1 MADSRRASSLQ
12 ISRMKRIVDSQ
23 TRAIYFLSSILLSL
37 FLTYLL
43 REPDF
48 TTPQVYVL
56 FLLFFAIFLWVT
68 EAIPPFAVG
77 IMIVGFLVFFLGNPM
92 VHSEYQIEV
101 ISFVNT
107 WSDSV
112 IWLLLGGFFL
122 AEAMK
127 KTQLD
132 EALFKLSSFHF
143 KKNARL
149 FLLGQMLSTAVASMF
164 ISNTAT
170 TAMMFAAMMPLLQEK
185 EGDSN
190 LAMALT
196 LGIPGAAAIGGMGT
210 IIGSP
215 TNAIAV
221 DMINNS
227 PSVKHEIG
235 FLEWIYFGLPVAL
248 VLIVLF
254 WWILLRKYPPK
265 DGAITIDHLFTKEAA
280 EPAED
285 LANEDYSPKEKD
297 LRKRIVLIILGL
309 TVLLWLTDNL
319 HPIPIAAISGIP
331 IIGLT
336 MLGIITNEDVR
347 KLPWDTLMLVAGGLS
362 LGLAIQE
369 TGLSQQ
375 FVDTIKNFSA
385 NALLLILIFA
395 FATVFFSNIMS
406 NTATVTIMI
415 PAALLMPSVDPVALS
430 LVIGLCASCALFLPV
445 STPPNA
451 IAFSSGLLEQKDFRL
466 GGLLIGIGGPIL
478 IILWVLLL
486 Q

>member
-1 MADSRRASSLQ
+1 MADSRQASSLQ

-37 FLTYLL
+37 LLSYLI

-48 TTPQVYVL
+48 TSPQIYVL
-56 FLLFFAIFLWVT
+56 FLLFFAIFLWVS

-92 VHSEYQIEV
+92 VSSEYQIEV

-127 KTQLD
+127 KTELD
-132 EALFKLSSFHF
+132 AALFKLSSVRF
-143 KKNARL
+143 KDSGRI
-149 FLLGQMLSTAVASMF
+149 FLLGQMMATAVASMF

-170 TAMMFAAMMPLLQEK
+170 TAMMFAAMMPLLKEK
-185 EGDSN
+185 EGDHN
-190 LAMALT
+190 LSKALT

-215 TNAIAV
+215 TNAIAA
-221 DMINNS
+221 DMINNL
-227 PSVKHEIG
+227 PNAEYEIG
-235 FLEWIYFGLPVAL
+235 FLEWIYYGMPVAL
-248 VLIVLF
+248 VLILIL
-254 WWILLRKYPPK
+254 WWVLLRKYPPK
-265 DGAITIDHLFTKEAA
+265 PGPIAIDRFLTHTPEPNKE
-280 EPAED
+280 EPTPE
-285 LANEDYSPKEKD
+285 EYSPKEKD
-297 LRKRIVLIILGL
+297 LRRRIVLIIMGL
-309 TVLLWLTDNL
+309 TVFLWLTDNL

-369 TGLSQQ
+369 TGLSGQL
-375 FVDTIKNFSA
+375 VDMIKNFNVNSTF
-385 NALLLILIFA
+385 LLIIFA

-406 NTATVTIMI
+406 NTATVTIMV
-415 PAALLMPSVDPVALS
+415 PAALLMPGVDPIVLS
-430 LVIGLCASCALFLPV
+430 LIIGLCASCALFLPV

-451 IAFSSGLLEQKDFRL
+451 IAYSSGLLQQKDFRL
-466 GGLLIGIGGPIL
+466 GGLLIGLGGPVL
-478 IILWVLLL
+478 IILWVLLI

>member
-1 MADSRRASSLQ
+1 MADSRQASSLQ
-12 ISRMKRIVDSQ
+12 IRRMKRIVESQ

-37 FLTYLL
+37 LFTYFI

-48 TTPQVYVL
+48 TPPQVYVL
-56 FLLFFAIFLWVT
+56 FLLFFAIFLWVS

-92 VHSEYQIEV
+92 VYTEYHIEV
-101 ISFVNT
+101 MAFVNT

-127 KTQLD
+127 KTELD
-132 EALFKLSSFHF
+132 KALFKLSSAHF
-143 KKNARL
+143 GTQAKY
-149 FLLGQMLSTAVASMF
+149 FLLGQMLSTAIASMF

-170 TAMMFAAMMPLLQEK
+170 TAMMFVAIMPLLKK
-185 EGDSN
+185 EGANSN
-190 LAMALT
+190 LSKALV
-196 LGIPGAAAIGGMGT
+196 LGIPGAAALGGMGT

-221 DMINNS
+221 DMINNLPNS
-227 PSVKHEIG
+227 SYELG
-235 FLEWIYFGLPVAL
+235 FLEWMYFGLPVA
-248 VLIVLF
+248 
-254 WWILLRKYPPK
+254 ILLILLLWFALLQKYPLKSQAVDIASLLAEKPTE
-265 DGAITIDHLFTKEAA
+265 DQEEA
-280 EPAED
+280 PG
-285 LANEDYSPKEKD
+285 YSSKEKE
-297 LRKRIVLIILGL
+297 LRKRIVLIILGV
-309 TVLLWLTDNL
+309 TVLLWLTDKI
-319 HPIPIAAISGIP
+319 HPIPIAAVSGIP

-336 MLGIITNEDVR
+336 MLSIITNEDVR

-375 FVDTIKNFSA
+375 FIDMIKGFDI
-385 NALLLILIFA
+385 NALFLILIFA
-395 FATVFFSNIMS
+395 IATVFFSNIMS
-406 NTATVTIMI
+406 NTATVTIMV
-415 PAALLMPSVDPVALS
+415 PAASLMPGIDTIQLA

-451 IAFSSGLLEQKDFRL
+451 IAFSTGLVKQSQFRL
-466 GGLLIGIGGPIL
+466 GGTLIGLGGPIL
-478 IILWVLLL
+478 IMLWILLVL
-486 Q
+486 